1 MIPINEKNLKRI
13 YEIAL
18 IDSFKER
25 IKAFEEFVE
34 ELGEEEEE

>member
-18 IDSFKER
+18 IGR
-25 IKAFEEFVE
+25 IKAFEEFVG